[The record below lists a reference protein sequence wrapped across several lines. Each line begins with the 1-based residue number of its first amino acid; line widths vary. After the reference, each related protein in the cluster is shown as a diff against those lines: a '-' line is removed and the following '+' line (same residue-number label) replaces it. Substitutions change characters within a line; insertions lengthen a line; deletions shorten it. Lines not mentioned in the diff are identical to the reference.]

1 MKVVQKMWKND
12 KKRLVALVT
21 AVTMAGALMTGC
33 GAGKTSDKNA
43 DGKTVFSIGNWPADK
58 GELLDRMEAKKA
70 RFEEA
75 NPDFKVETTNWV
87 YDLKSFYAKAAG
99 GQLPTVY
106 NTAFTEA
113 SAIKSAGYAAD
124 ITDELKKQGI
134 YDKMNKQILELVSE
148 NGKVYAYPYEAYVL
162 GLNCNVKYFEQAGL
176 MNADGTPQQPKTW
189 DELVQFAVKV
199 KEATGKPG
207 FVFPTSGNNGGW
219 HFTQLAWSYGVNFME
234 KGNDGK
240 WKATFD
246 TPEAV
251 AALQWLKDLKWKYD
265 VLPANTIIDFAELQ
279 KTFATGGAAMMVG
292 GGTEYFANYGMEP
305 DSIGA
310 MPIPAGPK
318 KHVALMGGKL
328 YEVTAGSSEKQIEG
342 AIKWIQTSATPNIT
356 EEYKRNKEDSF
367 KTKVNNGTLITV
379 KVMSP
384 WNNDSETVKFDDEM
398 IEKYANGNPAH
409 VKPYN
414 DFLNDVGDCEIHPE
428 EPVCAQEL
436 YGILDGCIQAVL
448 SDKNA
453 DCAELIK
460 KANSDFQVNYLNNI
474 DY

>member
-1 MKVVQKMWKND
+1 MRIVQKLLKSD
-12 KKRLVALVT
+12 KKRIVAFVT
-21 AVTMAGALMTGC
+21 AFTMAGTMLTGC
-33 GAGKTSDKNA
+33 GVGKKSDKNA
-43 DGKTVFSIGNWPADK
+43 DGKTVFSIGNWPSDK

-70 RFEEA
+70 RFEKA
-75 NPDFKVETTNWV
+75 NPDFEVEPTKWV

-99 GQLPTVY
+99 GQLPTLY

-148 NGKVYAYPYEAYVL
+148 DGKVYAYPSEAYVL
-162 GLNCNVKYFEQAGL
+162 GLTYNVKYFEQAGL
-176 MNADGTPQQPKTW
+176 MNEDGTPKQPKTW
-189 DELVQFAVKV
+189 DELVDFAVKL
-199 KEATGKPG
+199 KKATGKPG
-207 FVFPTSGNNGGW
+207 FVFPTANNNGGW
-219 HFTQLAWSYGVNFME
+219 HFTQLAWSYGVNFM
-234 KGNDGK
+234 KKDSKGK
-240 WKATFD
+240 WKATFN

-251 AALQWLKDLKWKYD
+251 AALQWVKDLKWKYD
-265 VLPANTIIDFAELQ
+265 VLPANTIIDFTELQ

-292 GGTEYFANYGMEP
+292 AGTEYFANFGMDP

-318 KHVALMGGKL
+318 KHVTLMGGKL
-328 YEVTAGSSEKQIEG
+328 YEITAGSSKKQIEG
-342 AIKWIQTSATPNIT
+342 AIKWIQTSCTPNIT
-356 EEYKRNKEDSF
+356 EEYKKNTEDSF
-367 KTKVNNGTLITV
+367 KTKVKNGTLVTV
-379 KVMSP
+379 KAMST
-384 WNNDSETVKFDDEM
+384 WNKDAETVKFVDEM
-398 IEKYANGNPAH
+398 IEKYANGNIAH

-414 DFLNDVGDCEIHPE
+414 DFLNDVGDCEIRPE

-436 YGILDGCIQAVL
+436 YGILDGCIQEVL
-448 SDKNA
+448 SNKNA

-460 KANSDFQVNYLNNI
+460 KANSDFQSNYLNNI